1 MSEAGRILGP
11 SAAALPATDRAV
23 AAPARRLD
31 LDRAKG
37 IAILLVVF
45 GHIVARESPPG
56 VEWYEPLR
64 YAVYRFHMPFFL
76 YISGTVAVLSG
87 LATAPTSAWP
97 RLLRRRAERLLLPF
111 FGLGLL
117 ILLAKLAAAQ
127 VLHVDNRPQGL
138 LDGLQDLFWT
148 TAESPAVTVWYLL
161 VLFLST
167 LVALPL
173 LRLGVGTTGLVLLGV
188 ALQFADPPPIAYL
201 DRFASHFLFFAAG
214 AWVAA
219 RQDRALP
226 LFERFQLL
234 WWPLFGA
241 AIGLALAGWLDER
254 GALVA
259 CGLLCIPALHGM
271 MRLPPVSTLR
281 WPLFLGRYA
290 MAIYLFNTLSIGLA
304 KALLIAAGIGWTARD
319 FPVHAVALMIA
330 GLALPIALK
339 ALVLR
344 RIPWLDRLTD

>member
-1 MSEAGRILGP
+1 M
-11 SAAALPATDRAV
+11 
-23 AAPARRLD
+23 AAPSRRLD

-45 GHIVARESPPG
+45 GHIVAREAPPG
-56 VEWYEPLR
+56 VGWYEPLR

-87 LATAPTSAWP
+87 LAAAPPAAWP

-117 ILLAKLAAAQ
+117 ILLAKLAAMQ
-127 VLHVDNRPQGL
+127 VVHVDNRPAGL

-161 VLFLST
+161 VVFLST

-173 LRLGVGTTGLVLLGV
+173 LRLGGVGTTGLVLLGV

-201 DRFASHFLFFAAG
+201 DRFAAHFLFFAAG

-226 LFERFQLL
+226 LFERLQPL

-254 GALVA
+254 GARLA

-271 MRLPPVSTLR
+271 MRLPPVSGLR

-319 FPVHAVALMIA
+319 FPVHAVVLMLA

-339 ALVLR
+339 ALALR
-344 RIPWLDRLTD
+344 RVPWLDRLTD